1 MINNALPKLGSFD
14 NHDPRV
20 LTVLAI
26 GTEEK
31 VQNYIWLQ
39 QRNGYAAVGDWSRLL
54 PVPNCP
60 GKVMSI
66 LNKVVP

>member
-1 MINNALPKLGSFD
+1 MINNSLLNLDSFD
-14 NHDPRV
+14 NNDPRT
-20 LTVLAI
+20 LTVLVI
-26 GTEEK
+26 GSEEK

-39 QRNGYAAVGDWSRLL
+39 QRNGYAIVGDWSRFL

-60 GKVMSI
+60 SKVMSI